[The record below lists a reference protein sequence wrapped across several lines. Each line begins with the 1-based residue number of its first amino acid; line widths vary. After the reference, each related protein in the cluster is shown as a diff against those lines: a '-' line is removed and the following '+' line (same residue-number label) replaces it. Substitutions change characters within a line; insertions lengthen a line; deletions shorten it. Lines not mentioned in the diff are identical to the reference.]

1 MVAIPCGFDPHHRH
15 HVGTDFAPFRFFLQ
29 KNQSHAPSFLLFRKK
44 ARSAHLFACKRAH
57 NASLSLPLFCEFAF
71 GVFYFF
77 KNTASLLSAAA
88 ALFRKT
94 YWVLRKYFAPC
105 GALSYTI
112 FKHYSKKC
120 DTQNHAPHFSI
131 HCSYYL
137 IRYIIVIYLKSL
149 SSRFK
154 PFSIYPSRLPL
165 ILSAFAIARA
175 TDGFSAIISFKL
187 NSSFERKNSTQV
199 NECRF

>member
-1 MVAIPCGFDPHHRH
+1 MYLDYTFGRGFNSPHLH
-15 HVGTDFAPFRFFLQ
+15 HVA
-29 KNQSHAPSFLLFRKK
+29 
-44 ARSAHLFACKRAH
+44 
-57 NASLSLPLFCEFAF
+57 ASLLACRI
-71 GVFYFF
+71 FY

-88 ALFRKT
+88 PLFRKT

-112 FKHYSKKC
+112 FKHYSEKC

-131 HCSYYL
+131 HCSYYF

-165 ILSAFAIARA
+165 ILSAFAMARA

-199 NECRF
+199 NECCF

>member
-1 MVAIPCGFDPHHRH
+1 MFQGSIPPISTTSRQAFWLAVFFIKIRLRFYRLPLLQPTKPIGFCGNPIAPCGAFPYAIFFTITFNIRLICSLVNALTTLHCRYHF
-15 HVGTDFAPFRFFLQ
+15 FA
-29 KNQSHAPSFLLFRKK
+29 SSPSSYFI
-44 ARSAHLFACKRAH
+44 
-57 NASLSLPLFCEFAF
+57 
-71 GVFYFF
+71 FY

-88 ALFRKT
+88 LLFRKT

-175 TDGFSAIISFKL
+175 TDGFPL
-187 NSSFERKNSTQV
+187 
-199 NECRF
+199 